1 MLGLQHILLEGRVD
15 DAQQYFENA
24 VGSWPVAEFQN
35 PAGVGAGTNVE
46 GVLDHFV
53 QNDPSGNNKYLMWMV
68 KMYVNPEERGTSPND
83 ISSLVQRFHNNI
95 DRIHPALIM
104 SMDIFDP
111 NSRIVTSP
119 KNLDSYDDF
128 SQIERVLDEVESRQ
142 TRKQKEEEAK
152 EGVDKLYE
160 DDRWLLVKP
169 NTYEGSCYYGSS
181 TKWCTAAKDNTTH
194 FEDYS
199 KRGNLYYIIDKSHEL
214 GDYYKIA
221 LFKDWNG
228 KEEWYD
234 RADDE
239 LNQGTINAIR
249 SMLPQDLIIALDYEH
264 DEMEE
269 PEPDRFTLDEF
280 RRKLVEYVKA
290 DKKLQ
295 KINTNS
301 GVWRLYIDEMD
312 GVWIW
317 LSTPPSKPEDIVHA
331 VQATPFWDGR
341 NEIPFDFVNDEGE
354 YDDWGF
360 TAGPEL
366 LDKPH
371 IPQNEYLKR
380 NDRHR
385 LEDWGVIVFLNH
397 IYFPLLRKELDKE
410 FFQEIVGYDYR
421 TWTPGSYVSTFTFK
435 YPPREGTMTQRF
447 VDYLKQNP
455 RKTSNQFY
463 EDVLGYPR
471 PRAHNNMFFSSIKD
485 SGIVKME
492 RQGRQFV
499 YSLGPN
505 YQAWVEGRLLR
516 T

>member
-15 DAQQYFENA
+15 DAKRYIENA
-24 VGSWPVAEFQN
+24 SGGLWDEQGDEMFQY
-35 PAGVGAGTNVE
+35 
-46 GVLDHFV
+46 FV
-53 QNDPSGNNKYLMWMV
+53 QNDPSGNQKYLLWMV
-68 KMYVNPEERGTSPND
+68 KIYDTDSGFSPNMLQD
-83 ISSLVQRFHNNI
+83 YVQRFHNNL
-95 DRIHPALIM
+95 DKIHPALILDVPVGD
-104 SMDIFDP
+104 SI
-111 NSRIVTSP
+111 IATSP
-119 KNLDSYDDF
+119 KNIDSYPSYRELKMVVDAA
-128 SQIERVLDEVESRQ
+128 EESV
-142 TRKQKEEEAK
+142 TRKEKETEAK
-152 EGVDKLYE
+152 AGVDKLYE

-221 LFKDWNG
+221 LFKEWDG

-280 RRKLVEYVKA
+280 RVKLSEYVKTN
-290 DKKLQ
+290 KKSQ
-295 KINTNS
+295 KISTNS
-301 GVWRLYIDEMD
+301 GVWRLHVDEED
-312 GVWIW
+312 SVWTW
-317 LSTPPSKPEDIVHA
+317 FSTPHPSSQEAFVHE
-331 VQATPFWDGR
+331 VQATPFWGGR
-341 NEIPFDFVNDEGE
+341 NEIPFDFVNDDTE
-354 YDDWGF
+354 YPDWGF

-371 IPQNEYLKR
+371 IPQNEYLQQ
-380 NDRHR
+380 NNRHR

-463 EDVLGYPR
+463 EDVLGYSR

-485 SGIVKME
+485 AGIVKME

-505 YQAWVEGRLLR
+505 YQAWVEGKLLR

>member
-1 MLGLQHILLEGRVD
+1 MLGLQDILLEGRIEDAREYLETFIGENGYLKTEEDVD
-15 DAQQYFENA
+15 EVLGYF
-24 VGSWPVAEFQN
+24 VK
-35 PAGVGAGTNVE
+35 
-46 GVLDHFV
+46 D
-53 QNDPSGNNKYLMWMV
+53 DPSGNNKYLMWMA
-68 KMYVNPEERGTSPND
+68 KIYANDSGFSPNMLTD
-83 ISSLVQRFHNNI
+83 YVQRFHNNL
-95 DRIHPALIM
+95 DKIHPALV
-104 SMDIFDP
+104 MDMGFY
-111 NSRIVTSP
+111 SASKVATSP
-119 KNLDSYDDF
+119 KNIDSYPDYRTLKRIVDAA
-128 SQIERVLDEVESRQ
+128 EESV
-142 TRKQKEEEAK
+142 TRKQREEEAK

-160 DDRWLLVKP
+160 DNRWLLVKP

-181 TKWCTAAKDNTTH
+181 TKWCTATKDNTTH

-214 GDYYKIA
+214 GDFYKIA
-221 LFKDWNG
+221 LFKEWDGN
-228 KEEWYD
+228 EEWYD
-234 RADDE
+234 RADDKIE
-239 LNQGTINAIR
+239 QGAINAIR
-249 SMLPQDLIIALDYEH
+249 SMLPQDLVTALDYSY

-269 PEPDRFTLDEF
+269 PEADRFTLDEF
-280 RRKLVEYVKA
+280 RIKLSEYVKTN
-290 DKKLQ
+290 KKFQ
-295 KINTNS
+295 KISTNS
-301 GVWRLYIDEMD
+301 GVWRLHVDEED
-312 GVWIW
+312 SVWTW
-317 LSTPPSKPEDIVHA
+317 FSTPHPSSQEAFVHE
-331 VQATPFWDGR
+331 VQATPFWGGR
-341 NEIPFDFVNDEGE
+341 NEIPFDFVNDDTE
-354 YDDWGF
+354 YPDWGF

-371 IPQNEYLKR
+371 IPQNEYLQQ
-380 NDRHR
+380 NNRHR

-397 IYFPLLRKELDKE
+397 IYFPLLRKELNKE

-421 TWTPGSYVSTFTFK
+421 TWSPGSYVSTFTFK

-455 RKTSNQFY
+455 RRTSNQFY
-463 EDVLGYPR
+463 EDVLGYSR